1 MEELKCLKVRL
12 AAAETK
18 AEEQAS
24 QIRDQADEIS
34 RLYGERNTLLE
45 KSDEIN
51 TETLCELE
59 RVEQEMA
66 ETLKQIAEER
76 DTARHEANSAAEERD
91 EAKQSLLD
99 TQVA

>member
-45 KSDEIN
+45 KSDESGRGG
-51 TETLCELE
+51 ET
-59 RVEQEMA
+59 
-66 ETLKQIAEER
+66 
-76 DTARHEANSAAEERD
+76 
-91 EAKQSLLD
+91 
-99 TQVA
+99 